1 MPVDILIDNKSAKV
15 DEGIILGG
23 ETGSTTGEVNL
34 SSNAKA
40 AKKIDGTNALNN
52 NVELKDFTSYAM
64 ELSGIQDLS
73 LKDNAYLSSGAPI
86 NISGRV
92 DVQTGSTLA
101 LTSPLPNSVG
111 ILSGGGKVYIGEE
124 VNATINTVD
133 GADKPTI
140 EFAETLDELNDRNA
154 ISPIITTSAENFE
167 KLNLKLRGVD
177 EPLKMEN
184 GTYTQ
189 SQSEQDNQRKA
200 QAVQEL
206 YTEANN
212 LKTAYDDAKTQAGP
226 AISPDDANNI
236 NNAKAAYEAKYQEAT
251 DALNQLEENLK
262 TQINTYGLSSPVD
275 TATVNDIDGNSQ
287 IDDIEVNLINGLFQL
302 AKYAKDSYNQAK
314 DNLGA
319 TVDIQE
325 AETINSKKSEY
336 EAKYAEAN
344 VAFNNLSQMLQSR
357 VNKQNL
363 PTNLDEVIANDIDGN
378 DQLDSEQTRVLQN
391 LFDEAKTL
399 FDKYNK
405 AKSDTGE
412 AYSQDDVD
420 AINAAREAYS
430 SKFIEA
436 LNLLDQLIIEL
447 RPSIDNHDSA
457 PIMEDVPTVNDKN
470 NNEIIDANESDE
482 NNDSDN
488 GTVDNPSNNG
498 GDNDGTDT
506 GNNPGDDS
514 SNAGNDKDNNGMN
527 PGNVDNGNHGDEKVN
542 PPDNKDD
549 NASKNKSEKNSKVIK
564 KESMS
569 NQASPKTGDDSDV
582 LMSIS
587 AMIGAIGALAFM
599 RRKKESK

>member
-1 MPVDILIDNKSAKV
+1 MNAKV
-15 DEGIILGG
+15 
-23 ETGSTTGEVNL
+23 
-34 SSNAKA
+34 KA
-40 AKKIDGTNALNN
+40 YIDKYN
-52 NVELKDFTSYAM
+52 E
-64 ELSGIQDLS
+64 
-73 LKDNAYLSSGAPI
+73 
-86 NISGRV
+86 
-92 DVQTGSTLA
+92 
-101 LTSPLPNSVG
+101 
-111 ILSGGGKVYIGEE
+111 
-124 VNATINTVD
+124 
-133 GADKPTI
+133 
-140 EFAETLDELNDRNA
+140 AE
-154 ISPIITTSAENFE
+154 
-167 KLNLKLRGVD
+167 
-177 EPLKMEN
+177 
-184 GTYTQ
+184 
-189 SQSEQDNQRKA
+189 
-200 QAVQEL
+200 
-206 YTEANN
+206 
-212 LKTAYDDAKTQAGP
+212 
-226 AISPDDANNI
+226 
-236 NNAKAAYEAKYQEAT
+236 AAYESL
-251 DALNQLEENLK
+251 DSRLRP
-262 TQINTYGLSSPVD
+262 QINKRSLPASL
-275 TATVNDIDGNSQ
+275 N
-287 IDDIEVNLINGLFQL
+287 EVN
-302 AKYAKDSYNQAK
+302 S
-314 DNLGA
+314 
-319 TVDIQE
+319 
-325 AETINSKKSEY
+325 
-336 EAKYAEAN
+336 
-344 VAFNNLSQMLQSR
+344 
-357 VNKQNL
+357 
-363 PTNLDEVIANDIDGN
+363 NDRDGN

-405 AKSDTGE
+405 AKSDAGE

-447 RPSIDNHDSA
+447 RTSIDNHDLA

-542 PPDNKDD
+542 PPNNKDD
-549 NASKNKSEKNSKVIK
+549 NASKNKSEKDSKVIK

>member
-1 MPVDILIDNKSAKV
+1 MAVTLAFTMVPSVAMIQPTTSIAETATVAAEAPAGKIIYVTSGDETSQAGTGEEASPYQSLRYALNQANDGDTIILTKDIVYRSNNMPLFEINKNVTIDGRSHNLTIRGSHIILKKDAVLKNLSLNLLQDGSSQAKIYVNGHSLTFDGVSTKIGTNINQDDERPIVYGGDQDGNPEGPKAVIKIINGNHESRFKKIVAGSETGDSNVPVDILIDNKSAKV

-92 DVQTGSTLA
+92 DVQTGSNLA

-140 EFAETLDELNDRNA
+140 EFAETLDKLNARNA

-189 SQSEQDNQRKA
+189 SQPEQDNQRKV

-275 TATVNDIDGNSQ
+275 TATVNDSDGNSQ
-287 IDDIEVNLINGLFQL
+287 IDDIEVNLINELFQL
-302 AKYAKDSYNQAK
+302 AKDAKDSYDQAK

-319 TVDIQE
+319 TVDSQE

-344 VAFNNLSQMLQSR
+344 VAFNNLSQMLQPR
-357 VNKQNL
+357 VDKQNL

-378 DQLDSEQTRVLQN
+378 DL
-391 LFDEAKTL
+391 
-399 FDKYNK
+399 
-405 AKSDTGE
+405 
-412 AYSQDDVD
+412 VD
-420 AINAAREAYS
+420 A
-430 SKFIEA
+430 
-436 LNLLDQLIIEL
+436 
-447 RPSIDNHDSA
+447 
-457 PIMEDVPTVNDKN
+457 
-470 NNEIIDANESDE
+470 DE
-482 NNDSDN
+482 
-488 GTVDNPSNNG
+488 VI
-498 GDNDGTDT
+498 
-506 GNNPGDDS
+506 
-514 SNAGNDKDNNGMN
+514 
-527 PGNVDNGNHGDEKVN
+527 KVN
-542 PPDNKDD
+542 
-549 NASKNKSEKNSKVIK
+549 
-564 KESMS
+564 
-569 NQASPKTGDDSDV
+569 
-582 LMSIS
+582 
-587 AMIGAIGALAFM
+587 
-599 RRKKESK
+599 